1 MSNGINLD
9 GDAAVVGGIHTDS
22 HNVTNN
28 VTTNNSTVTNNTQ
41 NIVHQAQKTAEEIK
55 QSNEEIFLQS
65 VCKFFDDGILD
76 QREMAELNRLRLQL
90 QITEQRANTI
100 IEQVRRD
107 ALVLNSGQSNDFLSA
122 QLLEEIY
129 EAVARNNTE
138 VLKRKFTALEKIAKD
153 NMDSDVQFYHHM
165 LMSSLFP
172 EKSTMVFINTST
184 DNYWQLF
191 WTHIAYV
198 KLGNSQTAEALM
210 PRLGAFGAPAG
221 DISLL
226 MAVDNLWDYIHNGK
240 DSYYHERTLSHLA
253 KAAEA
258 GMSEVLYPLWYAVE
272 DTANGTKSVGEFK
285 EFFATQTLREFTS
298 KPQQK
303 SIHGGGTKMSPP
315 AMPKFNPQNVQL
327 SQMQGFN
334 PLAAAKQMGLGNNGG
349 MAQMSGMQNAWQQPV
364 NNFGGQPYDK
374 GFNTQPQ
381 AYGQSGQNMSQG
393 FGVMPATMPGIN
405 AKANMQAPP
414 PMPGA
419 SGMSKQFVPDK
430 RPIPQKSQA
439 PDEFNDHYGIILT
452 NSIVLA
458 NKYRVEHEVIIEIFT
473 NFYNESEERNMHW
486 AFLDLAD
493 YQGSNFGSWENVN
506 SLLSDF
512 ISEYSLPAGPN
523 LHLMIVGGADVIPVP
538 EITDPYNQ
546 SQMLP
551 TDMCYCFEGTCLA
564 DYVED
569 RNFEL
574 NTRNARNNVARLPLE
589 DGYMQTDP
597 VSDLGAYFNL
607 SSAFAGGID
616 VDSVVMAS
624 NNKWIPASATMSQ
637 HLPLLCCDNEPSLT
651 RDRMYISP
659 SLLTEDSESTSKYI
673 DSISQT
679 GMLMFNLHG
688 SDSPQYSGFY
698 SSGEAFNIDML
709 KKSSA
714 RVFNTVACFGA
725 RYKGGYKREQSMVL
739 NALYGGGVLLYTGSL
754 IPVPMYSNYDNDEV
768 RELMLNPGTGSEVFM
783 RLYPLYQFKGMTAGR
798 ALLQAK
804 CDYFNMMRHVEHD
817 DFSLSTAM
825 MFCLYGNPMLH
836 VKPRP
841 DVVEAA
847 RSNTSI
853 PAGEVKSAPHP
864 VMLKMKQRVMEK
876 HQEKSLLDQARGYVD
891 QNFAAIRSMTEQY
904 VYQALGLPPAY
915 LESIDAFSQPLSN
928 GDYQTGYSFNY
939 YDPNAMFSAEKRVET
954 DCNGKI
960 KRVYYTK

>member
-22 HNVTNN
+22 HNVT
-28 VTTNNSTVTNNTQ
+28 TNNSTVT
-41 NIVHQAQKTAEEIK
+41 NIVHQAQKTAEELR
-55 QSNEEIFLQS
+55 QANEERFLET
-65 VCKFFDDGILD
+65 VCRFFDDGILD

-90 QITEQRANTI
+90 QIPEQRANAI

-107 ALVLNSGQSNDFLSA
+107 ALVLNSGQSNDFLSS
-122 QLLEEIY
+122 QLLEEVY
-129 EAVARNNTE
+129 EAVACNNVE
-138 VLKRKFTALEKIAKD
+138 VLKRKFSALEKIAKD

-191 WTHIAYV
+191 WTHLAYV
-198 KLGNSQTAEALM
+198 KLGNAQTAEALM

-226 MAVDNLWDYIHNGK
+226 MAIDNLWDYIHNGK
-240 DSYYHERTLSHLA
+240 DRYYLERTTTHLA
-253 KAAEA
+253 KATEA

-272 DTANGTKSVGEFK
+272 DMTKGTKSVGEFK

-303 SIHGGGTKMSPP
+303 STPGATKTAPP
-315 AMPKFNPQNVQL
+315 PMPKFNPQNVQL
-327 SQMQGFN
+327 GQMQGFN

-364 NNFGGQPYDK
+364 NNFGNQQYNK
-374 GFNTQPQ
+374 GFNTQAPTFGHQ
-381 AYGQSGQNMSQG
+381 MPGMAQG
-393 FGVMPATMPGIN
+393 FGATPPPMPEMNVKTTN
-405 AKANMQAPP
+405 QAPP
-414 PMPGA
+414 PMPGMSKRIVP
-419 SGMSKQFVPDK
+419 SGMPM
-430 RPIPQKSQA
+430 PQKTQA

-452 NSIVLA
+452 NTAILA
-458 NKYRVEHEVIIEIFT
+458 WKYKVSREEIIEIFT

-493 YQGSNFGSWENVN
+493 YSGTNFGSWENVN
-506 SLLSDF
+506 GIISDF
-512 ISEYSLPAGPN
+512 IHEYGLPAGPN
-523 LHLMIVGGADVIPVP
+523 LHLMIVGGADVIPIPIV
-538 EITDPYNQ
+538 TDPYNQ
-546 SQMLP
+546 SQELP

-589 DGYMQTDP
+589 DGDNMQTDP

-607 SSAFAGGID
+607 SSAYAGGID
-616 VDSVVMAS
+616 VPSVVMAS
-624 NNKWIPASATMSQ
+624 NNEWIPASATMSQ
-637 HLPLLCCDNEPSLT
+637 HLPLLSYDNDPELV

-659 SLLTEDSESTSKYI
+659 SLLTSNPDSMSKYI
-673 DSISQT
+673 DSISQA

-688 SDSPQYSGFY
+688 SDSREHSGFY
-698 SSGEAFNIDML
+698 SSQEAFNPEL
-709 KKSSA
+709 LHKSSA

-725 RYKGGYKREQSMVL
+725 RYAGGYKREQSMVL
-739 NALYGGGVLLYTGSL
+739 RALYGGGVLLYTGSL
-754 IPVPMYSNYDNDEV
+754 IPVPMYSNYDSDEV

-804 CDYFNMMRHVEHD
+804 CDYFNMMRHIEHD

-836 VKPRP
+836 VKERP
-841 DVVEAA
+841 DVIEAA
-847 RSNTSI
+847 RSNTTI
-853 PAGEVKSAPHP
+853 PAGEVKSAPQP
-864 VMLKMKQRVMEK
+864 IMLKMKQRVMDK
-876 HQEKSLLDQARGYVD
+876 QQEKSLLEQVRGYVD
-891 QNFAAIRSMTEQY
+891 QNLAAIRSMTEQY

-928 GDYQTGYSFNY
+928 GEYQTGYSFNY
-939 YDPNAMFSAEKRVET
+939 YDPNAVFSAEKRVET

-960 KRVYYTK
+960 KRVYSTK